1 MTVDKYYMIKLDN
14 TYYISHESYCVKF
27 GARAH
32 ARAYPDKDAAQG
44 VLNSLKDTGITSAKI
59 VTFTIEESK

>member
-14 TYYISHESYCVKF
+14 LYYITHESFCVKF
-27 GARAH
+27 GMRGLAKAFPEKH
-32 ARAYPDKDAAQG
+32 TVDG
-44 VLNSLKDTGITSAKI
+44 ILNSLKEVGITSAKI